1 MKVSWPTRGRPGCDS
16 LVDVLTLVRHGRTSA
31 NATGR
36 LQGCRTDPPL
46 DEVGRAQADALLS
59 AVHRIDRLIVSPA
72 LRARQ
77 TAEVFGVDPEVD
89 VRWQEMDYGDYDGM
103 VIDQIPAD
111 VWSGWTSNAEFAPH
125 GGEALSVVEARVRA
139 ACEDLIDDARHGDVV
154 VVTHATP
161 IKLAMAWALGVEP
174 GIVWR
179 SFVDQ
184 ASVTR
189 VAIRDRGPTLST
201 FNLVP

>member
-1 MKVSWPTRGRPGCDS
+1 M
-16 LVDVLTLVRHGRTSA
+16 LYLVRHGRTSA

-36 LQGCRTDPPL
+36 LQGSRTDPPL
-46 DEVGRAQADALLS
+46 DEVGRAQADALVS
-59 AVHRIDRLIVSPA
+59 AVHQVDRLIVSPA

-77 TAEVFGVDPEVD
+77 TAEVFKVEPEVD

-103 VIDQIPAD
+103 VIDQIPAE
-111 VWSGWTSNAEFAPH
+111 VWSGWTGNAEFAPH
-125 GGEALSVVEARVRA
+125 GGEALSVVAARVRA
-139 ACEDLIDDARHGDVV
+139 ACEELVEEARDGHVV

-161 IKLAMAWALGVEP
+161 IKLAMAWALGVEA

-184 ASVTR
+184 ASITR
-189 VAIRDRGPTLST
+189 VAIRDRGPTLAA